1 MLRQG
6 SFAAGAQAVGA
17 ALAGIFDDMAEGV
30 IVAESLEQEVPQRAE
45 RWIGKGSLAKVYK
58 PCIRKNCP
66 ACQRGDKH
74 PAWLL
79 SLSSRGRRKTMYVPQ
94 AMVSTLRKAIR
105 NGRRIERL
113 LYRTGPK
120 LLREYRKIV
129 RKL

>member
-1 MLRQG
+1 MNVCIMIYIHTMHAPLPAKQQWQNQI
-6 SFAAGAQAVGA
+6 A
-17 ALAGIFDDMAEGV
+17 
-30 IVAESLEQEVPQRAE
+30 SLWPAS
-45 RWIGKGSLAKVYK
+45 KGSLAKVYK

-74 PAWLL
+74 PAWIL

-120 LLREYRKIV
+120 LLREYRQTV
-129 RKL
+129 RKP